1 MATASDR
8 DITAKICSALGAQLG
23 DLFQCETAGERVQI
37 STPFLMPDGHQVNLY
52 WRETR
57 DGQVIS
63 DLGDTYGWLFVNGAY
78 EELTPA
84 QDAAYDAACST
95 YGVERLGVTLL
106 ARTGDGQLAD
116 AVIRLGQAIT
126 MVSHTLDVGQQ
137 PAPAAAKRPAGL
149 TAKRIVNVIQMN
161 RSHGWRYDR
170 NVKMDGQH
178 GHNWQ
183 LDFMVKTPRQNAALI
198 ALHGRKHPGPQRRAI
213 EHAFTA
219 FSDLGP
225 TLSKR
230 STPVS
235 PISVIDDNDVNWYR
249 EPVELLDRVSE
260 VVWLSEPDSLASA
273 IAGRRNA

>member
-126 MVSHTLDVGQQ
+126 MVSHTLDVGQ
-137 PAPAAAKRPAGL
+137 PSSKKVSEPEKTAA
-149 TAKRIVNVIQMN
+149 RIVSVIRPLRN
-161 RSHGWRYDR
+161 IGWRYQR
-170 NVKMDGQH
+170 SYKMAGRD
-178 GHNWQ
+178 NRDWKM
-183 LDFMVKTPRQNAALI
+183 DFMVYTPERDAALM
-198 ALHGRKHPGPQRRAI
+198 ALHARKYHGPRRNAI
-213 EHAFTA
+213 EHVFTM
-219 FSDLGP
+219 FSDLEP
-225 TLSKR
+225 ALTK
-230 STPVS
+230 PPN
-235 PISVIDDNDVNWYR
+235 PIKAVSVIDDSEVSWYD
-249 EPVELLDRVSE
+249 EPIELLTRVSE
-260 VVWLSEPDSLASA
+260 VVRLSDPDSLVSA
-273 IAGRRNA
+273 IAGRPNGDG